1 MLRTIFLV
9 GVFMSAMA
17 AKAQTAPAFGDGHRM
32 EPAFGYP
39 QRVSDTGHV
48 HKKWFTT
55 KYAGISTGFIAFN
68 GGSSSFMSVPL
79 GLQLNRQLTNNLFA
93 FGGVSVTPYVF
104 RYNNVPYQPAINKNS
119 GFMQTS
125 NVAAYSD
132 AKVGIMYISNDRTF
146 SISGSIGVGRGT
158 YQGYSPFYAPMYA
171 PVR

>member
-1 MLRTIFLV
+1 MLRTIFLA

-17 AKAQTAPAFGDGHRM
+17 AKAQTVPVFGAGHRM
-32 EPAFGYP
+32 ESAFGSP
-39 QRVSDTGHV
+39 QRVNDTSNV

-55 KYAGISTGFIAFN
+55 KYVGISTGVIAFN

-171 PVR
+171 PMR